1 MDDIFNKDI
10 IINSQYNSS
19 NLCELIKDLQI
30 KDCQK
35 NNALKILSTLI
46 KKKWQIPHSVANVD
60 SFFSLIWIDS
70 IKDICISLMFS
81 EDGSTYYIHRK
92 DEMLIE
98 AIVLDIEDDDY
109 LLPFLASKIYGV
121 IKSY

>member
-1 MDDIFNKDI
+1 MDNIFNNDV
-10 IINSQYNSS
+10 IINNQYDSN
-19 NLCELIKDLQI
+19 NLCELIKDLKI

-35 NNALKILSTLI
+35 NNSLKLLSILI
-46 KKKWQIPHSVANVD
+46 NKKWQIPHSIANVD
-60 SFFSLIWIDS
+60 NFFSLIWIDS
-70 IKDICISLMFS
+70 IKNICISLMFS
-81 EDGSTYYIHRK
+81 EDGSTYYIYRK

-109 LLPFLASKIYGV
+109 LISFLASKIYSI